1 MLLNCSTFLW
11 DLYSLTGEMRNYGD
25 LSDEELLI
33 LFQDE
38 NVAVFEALY
47 NRYWSVMYSAAYRR
61 VQSREIAQEIVQN
74 VFTSLWVNR
83 RELRIQSSLQAYLLS
98 AVKYKVI
105 NHFEKEMVRRSYS
118 EQLLATSTIATNFTE
133 ETILFEDLTAQLEEE
148 LANLPPRCREVF
160 QLSRREFKT
169 NKEIAEQLGIS
180 EKTVENQLTKA
191 LKILKSGLRE
201 IISLLVFLQF

>member
-1 MLLNCSTFLW
+1 
-11 DLYSLTGEMRNYGD
+11 MRNYGD
-25 LSDEELLI
+25 FSDEDLLI

-38 NVAVFEALY
+38 NVTVFETLY

-61 VQSREIAQEIVQN
+61 VQSREIAQEIVQD

-83 RELRIQSSLQAYLLS
+83 RELQIQSSLQGYLLS
-98 AVKYKVI
+98 AVKYKVL
-105 NHFEKEMVRRSYS
+105 NHIEKEMVRRSYR
-118 EQLLATSTIATNFTE
+118 EQLQATSSIATNYTE
-133 ETILFEDLTAQLEEE
+133 ETILFEDLSAHLEEE
-148 LANLPPRCREVF
+148 LANLPPKCREVF
-160 QLSRREFKT
+160 RLSRQEFKT